1 MELILNLLWLLLAVP
16 LVALCWHATQSA
28 LGPRKYRPLHFG
40 MLAVCLLAL
49 LFPVV
54 SASDDLNAMRAELEE
69 SNSAR
74 SSLKSTAA
82 DSSNSHPQFV
92 SATADAYPAFP
103 GFRPE
108 ACGEVLQYAQSLPKR
123 ALSTRLGDRAPPLS

>member
-1 MELILNLLWLLLAVP
+1 MELTLNLLWLLLAVP
-16 LVALCWHATQSA
+16 LVALCWHAKQSA
-28 LGPRKYRPLHFG
+28 PGPRKYRHLHFC

-74 SSLKSTAA
+74 TSKFAA
-82 DSSNSHPQFV
+82 DNSSNPLHHSQ
-92 SATADAYPAFP
+92 PAVPVACPSSP
-103 GFRPE
+103 GFGNE
-108 ACGEVLQYAQSLPKR
+108 VYDEVLKYARSLPER
-123 ALSTRLGDRAPPLS
+123 VFSTNLGDRAPPLS